1 MQMISEEG
9 GESSKY
15 GGDLSRDANQNVSP
29 EILMNLSFFERE
41 KLVKIKQELS

>member
-1 MQMISEEG
+1 MQMISEEA
-9 GESSKY
+9 GESKC

-29 EILMNLSFFERE
+29 EILMNLSFVERE